1 MSYVKP
7 IHSSMT
13 RVATIAAV
21 GASLFLAGA
30 FTAEAEA
37 GNGGR
42 QQARTAQGTAQ
53 GHHGQ
58 WTRSTT
64 TQRTPTGRM
73 SNSTVTRGDGRT
85 ATRDTVVVNDRAA
98 GTRSVDSTATGFNGR
113 TTTYSSDAQ
122 RTATGYT
129 RDVMRTLP
137 NGQVNQHGVEVACDK
152 AAQSCTKTVTGRDGG

>member
-7 IHSSMT
+7 LRSSMT
-13 RVATIAAV
+13 RVATIAAL
-21 GASLFLAGA
+21 GASLFLASA
-30 FTAEAEA
+30 ITTEAKA
-37 GNGGR
+37 GNGGKQHAR
-42 QQARTAQGTAQ
+42 SAQA
-53 GHHGQ
+53 HNGQ
-58 WTRSTT
+58 WSRSTT

-129 RDVMRTLP
+129 RDVTRTLP
-137 NGQVNQHGVEVACDK
+137 NGQVNQHGVDVACDK